1 MLDILTRAGSF
12 VAIIVL
18 GFVLRKVGYFKQE
31 DFLVLSKITIR
42 ITLPASIIAGFAGKE
57 LDPSM
62 LVFLLLGLG
71 GGVLYMLV
79 GWLLQRKGDPE
90 QKAFYVL
97 NMPGYNIG
105 NFTSPFVQGFL
116 GSTGVVVT
124 SLFDTGNAFV
134 CLGGA
139 LGVASMIRSG
149 SGLDLKRLGKALLTS
164 VPFLCYITMTVLNLI
179 GLSLP
184 DPITTFAGIV
194 GSANPFIA
202 MLMIGVGFQLG
213 GKGQLGQILKILIP
227 RYAIAA
233 VLAVACYYL
242 LPFSLEARQ
251 AVVILLFSPIAS
263 AVPAFTGEI
272 GGDTGLSSAIN
283 SISIVISILFIITLL
298 SVML

>member
-18 GFVLRKVGYFKQE
+18 GFVLRRIGYFKQE

-57 LDPSM
+57 LNPSM

-71 GGVLYMLV
+71 GGVLYMLT
-79 GWLLQRKGDPE
+79 GWLLQRKGNPE

-105 NFTSPFVQGFL
+105 NFTSPFIQGFL
-116 GSTGVVVT
+116 GPTGIVVT

-139 LGVASMIRSG
+139 LGIASMIRSG
-149 SGLDLKRLGKALLTS
+149 QGLDLKRLGKALLTS

-184 DPITTFAGIV
+184 DPIITFAGIV

-202 MLMIGVGFQLG
+202 MLMIGIGFKLG
-213 GKGQLGQILKILIP
+213 GKGQVWQILKILVP

-233 VLAVACYYL
+233 SLAVACYYL

-263 AVPAFTGEI
+263 AVPAFTGQI
-272 GGDTGLSSAIN
+272 SGDTGLSSAIN
-283 SISIVISILFIITLL
+283 SISIVCSIVIIVTLL